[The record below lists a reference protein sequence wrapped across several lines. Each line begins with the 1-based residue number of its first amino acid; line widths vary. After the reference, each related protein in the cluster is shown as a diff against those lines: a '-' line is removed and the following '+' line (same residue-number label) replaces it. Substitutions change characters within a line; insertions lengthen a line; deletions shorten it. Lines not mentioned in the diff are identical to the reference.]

1 MKDQIKNVDLGKQ
14 LLRNRGK
21 DFRKDEE
28 ERERVNHKVI
38 RVQFYLNEIISSN
51 YDRLSQGWILTGEGR
66 DIYWHGVQKNEVV
79 YRGDPEGMYRKSMR
93 NAGLKLDKDALQ
105 RTKARWI
112 QGGGGGLIKINLLEM
127 KVEYLKYDLITVTTF
142 LEKLGNSLYLK

>member
-1 MKDQIKNVDLGKQ
+1 
-14 LLRNRGK
+14 
-21 DFRKDEE
+21 
-28 ERERVNHKVI
+28 
-38 RVQFYLNEIISSN
+38 
-51 YDRLSQGWILTGEGR
+51 
-66 DIYWHGVQKNEVV
+66 
-79 YRGDPEGMYRKSMR
+79 MR

-112 QGGGGGLIKINLLEM
+112 QGGGGLIKINLLEM